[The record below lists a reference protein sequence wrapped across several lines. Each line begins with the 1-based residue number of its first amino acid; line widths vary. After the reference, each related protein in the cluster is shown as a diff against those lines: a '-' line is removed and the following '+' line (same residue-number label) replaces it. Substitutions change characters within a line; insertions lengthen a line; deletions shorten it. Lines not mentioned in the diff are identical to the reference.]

1 MEREADIERD
11 GRRIEALYALVY
23 YVVYVGY
30 LGIHQESEFWHWV
43 TLVILPFWL
52 ISLLQRRRSGQW
64 SLKAGLGTVGLRRG
78 NLARGLIWV
87 LPSGLAISL
96 GLQLIFSSNSQE
108 FIDIMT
114 SPRVLY
120 LAPLT
125 FLLLTVTA
133 GFTEEFFFRGIIQTR
148 LSELLGSRVLA
159 VLAVSVLFALYHLP
173 YAYLNPAW
181 PSHGDF
187 GAAVGAAM
195 FNGAFGGVVIGF
207 VYALANG
214 NLMAAV
220 IAHSLIDLLP
230 AMALFQSR

>member
-1 MEREADIERD
+1 MEREAGIERD
-11 GRRIEALYALVY
+11 DLRTEALYALVY

-30 LGIHQESEFWHWV
+30 LLIHQESEYWHWV

-52 ISLLQRRRSGQW
+52 ISLPQRRHSGQW
-64 SLKAGLGTVGLRRG
+64 SVKAELITVGLRRG
-78 NLARGLIWV
+78 NLASGLIWV

-96 GLQLIFSSNSQE
+96 GLQLLLSSNSQE
-108 FIDIMT
+108 FIDILT

-133 GFTEEFFFRGIIQTR
+133 GFTEEFFFRGILQTR
-148 LSELLGSRVLA
+148 LSELLGSRVVA
-159 VLAVSVLFALYHLP
+159 VLAVSVLFGLYHLP

-181 PSHGDF
+181 PSHGNF

-195 FNGAFGGVVIGF
+195 FNGVVGGVLIGF
-207 VYALANG
+207 VYVLANG
-214 NLMAAV
+214 NLLAAV
-220 IAHSLIDLLP
+220 AAHSLIDLLP
-230 AMALFQSR
+230 AMALLQSR